1 MVKNSD
7 VGGII
12 VYGVALIVLCYF
24 IGAIPFSYLVSLL
37 KGVDIRTRGSGN
49 VGATNVLRALGPV
62 AAAAA
67 LAADLLKGVA
77 AAWIGT
83 MAGSEWMLV
92 GCAFAAV
99 VGHCYS
105 LFLRFRGGKGVATS
119 AGVILYLL
127 PRELLIM
134 LVVFLVVVALLRY
147 VSLGSITVAVLLP
160 VLALAMK
167 EPFELLIL
175 CLLMAALV
183 VYRHRENIQRLRSGT
198 EPKLGSRA

>member
-1 MVKNSD
+1 M
-7 VGGII
+7 
-12 VYGVALIVLCYF
+12 YGVALIVLCYF

>member
-1 MVKNSD
+1 
-7 VGGII
+7 
-12 VYGVALIVLCYF
+12 VYGLILVVLCYF

-83 MAGSEWMLV
+83 MAGGEWLVV

-105 LFLRFRGGKGVATS
+105 IFLRFKGGKGVATS
-119 AGVILYLL
+119 AGVILYLM

-134 LVVFLVVVALLRY
+134 LVVFLVIVALLRY

-167 EPFELLIL
+167 EPFELLML
-175 CLLMAALV
+175 CLLMATLV

>member
-1 MVKNSD
+1 
-7 VGGII
+7 
-12 VYGVALIVLCYF
+12 VYGLILVVLCYF

-83 MAGSEWMLV
+83 MAGGEWLVV

-105 LFLRFRGGKGVATS
+105 IFLRFKGGKGVATS
-119 AGVILYLL
+119 AGIILYLM

>member
-1 MVKNSD
+1 MVKNSN

>member
-1 MVKNSD
+1 M
-7 VGGII
+7 
-12 VYGVALIVLCYF
+12 YGLILVVLCYF

-83 MAGSEWMLV
+83 MAGGEWLVV

-99 VGHCYS
+99 VGHCYPI
-105 LFLRFRGGKGVATS
+105 FLRFKGGKGVATS
-119 AGVILYLL
+119 AGIILYLM
-127 PRELLIM
+127 PRELLLM

>member
-1 MVKNSD
+1 M
-7 VGGII
+7 
-12 VYGVALIVLCYF
+12 YGVILVVLCYF

-83 MAGSEWMLV
+83 MAGGEWLVV

-105 LFLRFRGGKGVATS
+105 IFLRFKGGKGVATS
-119 AGVILYLL
+119 AGVILYLM

-134 LVVFLVVVALLRY
+134 LVVFLVIVALLRY

-167 EPFELLIL
+167 EPFELLML
-175 CLLMAALV
+175 CLLMATLV

>member
-1 MVKNSD
+1 M
-7 VGGII
+7 
-12 VYGVALIVLCYF
+12 YGLILVVLCYF

-83 MAGSEWMLV
+83 MAGGEWLVV

-99 VGHCYS
+99 VGHCYPI
-105 LFLRFRGGKGVATS
+105 FLRFKGGKGVATS
-119 AGVILYLL
+119 AGVILYLM

>member
-1 MVKNSD
+1 M
-7 VGGII
+7 
-12 VYGVALIVLCYF
+12 YGLILVVLCYF

-83 MAGSEWMLV
+83 MAGGEWLVV

-99 VGHCYS
+99 VGHCYPI
-105 LFLRFRGGKGVATS
+105 FLRFKGGKGVATS
-119 AGVILYLL
+119 AGIILYLM

-183 VYRHRENIQRLRSGT
+183 VYRHRENIQRLRSST

>member
-1 MVKNSD
+1 M
-7 VGGII
+7 
-12 VYGVALIVLCYF
+12 YGLILVVLCYF

-83 MAGSEWMLV
+83 MAGGEWLVV

-99 VGHCYS
+99 VGHCYPI
-105 LFLRFRGGKGVATS
+105 FLRFKGGKGVATS
-119 AGVILYLL
+119 AGIILYLM

-167 EPFELLIL
+167 EPFELLML
-175 CLLMAALV
+175 CLLMATLV

>member
-1 MVKNSD
+1 VVKNSN

>member
-1 MVKNSD
+1 
-7 VGGII
+7 
-12 VYGVALIVLCYF
+12 
-24 IGAIPFSYLVSLL
+24 
-37 KGVDIRTRGSGN
+37 
-49 VGATNVLRALGPV
+49 
-62 AAAAA
+62 
-67 LAADLLKGVA
+67 
-77 AAWIGT
+77 
-83 MAGSEWMLV
+83 
-92 GCAFAAV
+92 
-99 VGHCYS
+99 
-105 LFLRFRGGKGVATS
+105 
-119 AGVILYLL
+119 
-127 PRELLIM
+127 LLIM

>member
-1 MVKNSD
+1 M
-7 VGGII
+7 
-12 VYGVALIVLCYF
+12 YGVILVVLCYF

-83 MAGSEWMLV
+83 MAGGEWLVV

-99 VGHCYS
+99 VGHCYPI
-105 LFLRFRGGKGVATS
+105 FLRFKGGKGVATS
-119 AGVILYLL
+119 AGIILYLM

>member
-1 MVKNSD
+1 M
-7 VGGII
+7 
-12 VYGVALIVLCYF
+12 YGLILVVLCYF

-83 MAGSEWMLV
+83 MAGGEWLVV

-99 VGHCYS
+99 VGHCYPI
-105 LFLRFRGGKGVATS
+105 FLRFKGGKGVATS
-119 AGVILYLL
+119 AGIILYLM

>member
-1 MVKNSD
+1 M
-7 VGGII
+7 
-12 VYGVALIVLCYF
+12 YGLILVVLCYF

-83 MAGSEWMLV
+83 MAGGEWLVV

-105 LFLRFRGGKGVATS
+105 IFLRFKGGKGVATS
-119 AGVILYLL
+119 AGVILYLM